1 MVDFDIRLG
10 LSPADLT
17 ARVVANKRPDD
28 WLDLSADDDPEL
40 RLILESFPGQ
50 VVNSR
55 LFRGEKTIWV
65 KREKIVGIAQLLRDN
80 KETQFNFLTDL
91 TAVDLLKMHAPSQ
104 ERFEI
109 VYNLYSLS
117 SYKRLR
123 LKAIVPDGD
132 ATIDTVETIWPAANW
147 LEREVYDLFGIIFNN
162 HSDLRRIQMP
172 DDWIG
177 HPLRKDY
184 PMGGEQV
191 EFSFNVRKS

>member
-17 ARVVANKRPDD
+17 AREVANKRPDD
-28 WLDLSADDDPEL
+28 WKDLNADDDVEL
-40 RLILESFPGQ
+40 RIVAETFPGQ
-50 VVNSR
+50 VVKSR
-55 LFRGEKTIWV
+55 QFRDEKTIWV
-65 KREKIVGIAQLLRDN
+65 KREKIVEIAKLLRDSA
-80 KETQFNFLTDL
+80 ETQFNFLSDL
-91 TAVDLLKMHAPSQ
+91 TAVDLLNMHAASD

-109 VYNLYSLS
+109 VYNLYSMS
-117 SYKRLR
+117 TFKRLR
-123 LKAIVPDGD
+123 LKAIVPESD
-132 ATIDTVETIWPAANW
+132 ATIDTVEAVWPAANW
-147 LEREVYDLFGIIFNN
+147 LEREVYDLFGVIFNN

>member
-17 ARVVANKRPDD
+17 AREMQNKRPDD
-28 WLDLSADDDPEL
+28 WKDLSADDDIEL
-40 RLILESFPGQ
+40 RLILEKLPGQ

-55 LFRGEKTIWV
+55 LFRDEKTIWV
-65 KREKIVGIAQLLRDN
+65 KRDKIVDVLKLLRDSP
-80 KETQFNFLTDL
+80 ETRFNFLSDL
-91 TAVDLLKMHAPSQ
+91 TCVDMLKMHAPSQ

-117 SYKRLR
+117 TFKRLR
-123 LKAIVPDGD
+123 VKAIVPESDT
-132 ATIDTVETIWPAANW
+132 AIDTVESVWPAANW
-147 LEREVYDLFGIIFNN
+147 LEREVFDLFGINFNN

-184 PMGGEQV
+184 PIGGEQV

>member
-17 ARVVANKRPDD
+17 AREVQNKRPDD
-28 WLDLSADDDPEL
+28 WKDLSADDDIEL
-40 RLILESFPGQ
+40 RLILENFPGQ
-50 VVNSR
+50 VVKSR
-55 LFRGEKTIWV
+55 LFRDEKTIWV
-65 KREKIVGIAQLLRDN
+65 KRDKIVEIAKLLRDSN
-80 KETQFNFLTDL
+80 ETALNFLADL
-91 TAVDLLKMHAPSQ
+91 TAVDLLKTSAPAE

-109 VYNLYSLS
+109 VYNLYSMS
-117 SYKRLR
+117 SFKRLR
-123 LKAIVPDGD
+123 LKAIVPESD
-132 ATIDTVETIWPAANW
+132 ATVDTVERVWPAANW
-147 LEREVYDLFGIIFNN
+147 LEREVFDLFGIIFNN

-191 EFSFNVRKS
+191 EFSFNVRNR